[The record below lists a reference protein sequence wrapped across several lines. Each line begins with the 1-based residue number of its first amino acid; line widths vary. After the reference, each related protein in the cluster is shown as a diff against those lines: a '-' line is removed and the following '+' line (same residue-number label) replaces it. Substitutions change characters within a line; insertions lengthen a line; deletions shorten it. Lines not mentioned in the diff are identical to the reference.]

1 MVFSRRG
8 VRQSTCLKMVTAIG
22 VKYHHGITEL
32 ELNMEANSSS

>member
-1 MVFSRRG
+1 
-8 VRQSTCLKMVTAIG
+8 MVTAIG